1 MYRTVKLKRRK
12 TMSEDVKTF
21 TQADLDALT
30 AEHTKAMKE
39 LEERLKGET
48 ARKVDAAIKKTQA
61 EAEEAAKNA
70 NLSELE
76 KAQKEASDF
85 KAKYEAEAEKT
96 ALTAQKEEAR
106 KLMNELG
113 VDEKCLDFVFI
124 PKDIEGTKARMQA
137 FKGYVDDVKKT
148 TFENNVQS
156 TTPKAGDAPK
166 QKDAFELGFDS

>member
-1 MYRTVKLKRRK
+1 
-12 TMSEDVKTF
+12 MSEDAKTF

-76 KAQKEASDF
+76 KAQKVANEF

-96 ALTAQKEEAR
+96 ALTAQKEETI
-106 KLMNELG
+106 KVMNELG
-113 VDEKCLDFVFI
+113 VDLRCLDFVFI
-124 PKDIEGTKARMQA
+124 PKDIEGTKARAQA
-137 FKGYVDDVKKT
+137 FRDYVGEVQKA

-156 TTPKAGDAPK
+156 KAPKAGNPPE
-166 QKDAFELGFDS
+166 KDAFEQGFDS

>member
-1 MYRTVKLKRRK
+1 
-12 TMSEDVKTF
+12 MSEDTKTF
-21 TQADLDALT
+21 TQADFDALK
-30 AEHTKAMKE
+30 AEHSKALKE

-76 KAQKEASDF
+76 KAQKAAENYRI
-85 KAKYEAEAEKT
+85 KYEAEAEKT
-96 ALTAQKEEAR
+96 ALTAQKEETR
-106 KLMNELG
+106 KLMSELG

-124 PKDIEGTKARMQA
+124 PKDIEGTKARVQA

-156 TTPKAGDAPK
+156 KTPKAGNPPAEQDV
-166 QKDAFELGFDS
+166 FELGFDS